1 MQQPGRA
8 APHNPSSL
16 RDAALGN
23 REVVVAQVSG
33 PAYDAQVSALFIGD
47 RIDLKRL
54 DDFKPADS
62 VELQDLRAVFAFRFG
77 VVVFFGISP
86 EDQKAWLDR
95 IGPCIIEPSDPIET
109 EVAQI
114 RIVPGRE
121 EQITGDGV
129 ITLNNASSDRLLLIA
144 TVLARSV
151 VLAADEVRIGEAF
164 DMLDPLVSE
173 LRQNGRVGLPIKQV
187 MQHIGDVMATQH
199 RVVGRAQISERPD
212 LLWDN
217 PGLDRLYARLSAEYE
232 LIERFQVLDRKL
244 ELIGEAADMLLDV
257 VQEKRAVR
265 LELAIIVLILFEICM
280 SILEHAGIL
289 T

>member
-33 PAYDAQVSALFIGD
+33 PAHDAQVSALFIGD

-62 VELQDLRAVFAFRFG
+62 VELQAPRAIFAFRFG

-95 IGPCIIEPSDPIET
+95 IVPCIIEPSDPIET

-114 RIVPGRE
+114 RIVPAGRNRSPAM
-121 EQITGDGV
+121 V
-129 ITLNNASSDRLLLIA
+129 SSPQQC
-144 TVLARSV
+144 V
-151 VLAADEVRIGEAF
+151 F
-164 DMLDPLVSE
+164 
-173 LRQNGRVGLPIKQV
+173 
-187 MQHIGDVMATQH
+187 
-199 RVVGRAQISERPD
+199 
-212 LLWDN
+212 
-217 PGLDRLYARLSAEYE
+217 
-232 LIERFQVLDRKL
+232 
-244 ELIGEAADMLLDV
+244 
-257 VQEKRAVR
+257 
-265 LELAIIVLILFEICM
+265 
-280 SILEHAGIL
+280 
-289 T
+289 

>member
-33 PAYDAQVSALFIGD
+33 PAHDAQVIALFIGD

-62 VELQDLRAVFAFRFG
+62 VELQASRAVFAFRFG

-95 IGPCIIEPSDPIET
+95 IVPCIIEPSDPIET

-217 PGLDRLYARLSAEYE
+217 PSLDRLYARLSAEYE